1 MILLVLGSLLG
12 STHAEPTQHQYCIVG
27 AGPGGIQVHS
37 RESLLD
43 STKTLDPLLFWQ
55 LAALMHKAGRDY
67 IVFERNAVAGS
78 FFLQYP
84 RHRVLNGINRVN
96 TGSVTPVPPLLAL
109 AARSSSCVR
118 RI

>member
-27 AGPGGIQVHS
+27 AGPGGI
-37 RESLLD
+37 
-43 STKTLDPLLFWQ
+43 Q

>member
-1 MILLVLGSLLG
+1 MHSGRGSWRN
-12 STHAEPTQHQYCIVG
+12 P
-27 AGPGGIQVHS
+27 GPLARLHS
-37 RESLLD
+37 RDPRETLD
-43 STKTLDPLLFWQ
+43 PTKTLDPLLFWQ
-55 LAALMHKAGRDY
+55 LAALMHKAERDY
-67 IVFERNAVAGS
+67 IVIERNAVAGS